1 MYDYSRPRNVLAVWQ
16 VQNAGH
22 GDKNAVAKEEV
33 DIYILYIILYTIY
46 REMRE
51 GEVGGGGAKQASC
64 NVEF

>member
-33 DIYILYIILYTIY
+33 DIYIIYYIIYYI
-46 REMRE
+46 
-51 GEVGGGGAKQASC
+51 
-64 NVEF
+64 